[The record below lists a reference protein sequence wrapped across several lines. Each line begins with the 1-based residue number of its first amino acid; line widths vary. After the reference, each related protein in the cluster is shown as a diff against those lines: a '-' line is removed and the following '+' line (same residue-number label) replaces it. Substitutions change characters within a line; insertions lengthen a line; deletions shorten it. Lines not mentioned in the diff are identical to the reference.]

1 MIFIIIKIFTK
12 YFYKILKIIKL
23 NLINRIL
30 ELVAMENPE
39 ADFTRKTGISSS
51 NIANWRKN
59 PDKDLRSDILIQILK
74 GYPEV
79 SAEWLLRGIGLQFS
93 KNIYNI
99 EKIVTTAKEDEATY
113 NKKENLMCVLTGGDC
128 SFREMD
134 ALRKENEQLKKELNK
149 K

>member
-1 MIFIIIKIFTK
+1 M
-12 YFYKILKIIKL
+12 

-30 ELVAMENPE
+30 EIVETESPE

-59 PDKDLRSDILIQILK
+59 TEKDVRSDILIQILN
-74 GYPEV
+74 GYPEL

-99 EKIVTTAKEDEATY
+99 EKIITIANEEEMVYT
-113 NKKENLMCVLTGGDC
+113 KKENLVCVLTGGEC

-134 ALRKENEQLKKELNK
+134 TLRKEKVRLEKELAQLSNMDVI
-149 K
+149 